1 MKTLNEKEFYDYL
14 FNNFDIKYTESQ
26 RKALTN
32 EEGNLLLLA
41 SPGSGKTT
49 VVVGRVGYLILTKG
63 VDPRNILALTFS
75 RMASRDMKE
84 RFDKVFSPLV
94 DDSVSFSTIHSFSM
108 RVLNKYAF
116 KKGIAFN
123 FLEEENSKVNKR
135 AIIKRCYIKVNNA
148 YPQEDKLE
156 EVIALIGY
164 AKNMMYKKEDI
175 KKLES
180 KVKGIYKIYKMYEEI
195 KREKHLIDYDD
206 MLIYALNILKT
217 DDEILNDIKRR
228 YKYII
233 CDEAQDTSRLQH
245 AILYQIRSNNM
256 FFVADDDQCI
266 YGFRGSYLYVLEN
279 FKKIYT
285 NSKVLYME
293 RNFRSS
299 KEIVDTTNI
308 LIKNNK
314 NRYDKNIYTKNTFE
328 GSIEIID
335 SQNEIEEAEK
345 ILKLLGELKGQST
358 AILYRNNISAVNIIN
373 ELDKHSVDFYIRDN
387 KISLFSHWILEDIR
401 AFFKLANNDSDIESF
416 ERVYFKTDSYI
427 SKDMINYIKEN
438 QKEGKS
444 VFDILLWG
452 GFLEPYQEKNIINFR
467 KNLKILRDKNIYFA
481 LDYLEQEMKYLDYL
495 NVGKDENLDKNT
507 IKDVFM
513 VIKSVSRDLDS
524 LDSLYGRLSYL
535 KEIVESKKY
544 NKNESNIVLSTIHSS
559 KGLEYDNVILIDLV
573 EGILPSYESIDREK
587 NGDNSLIEEER
598 RLYYVGFTRARYKVY
613 LMRLEEKGEKRVYQ
627 SRFLGE
633 TRNIL
638 YPPMEVNLKDKASYD
653 ISVGDSI
660 KHKAFG
666 TGEVLFIKDD
676 LIEIRFNKLGIKKL
690 LLSVCLDSGVLE
702 VL

>member
-1 MKTLNEKEFYDYL
+1 
-14 FNNFDIKYTESQ
+14 
-26 RKALTN
+26 
-32 EEGNLLLLA
+32 
-41 SPGSGKTT
+41 
-49 VVVGRVGYLILTKG
+49 TK
-63 VDPRNILALTFS
+63 
-75 RMASRDMKE
+75 
-84 RFDKVFSPLV
+84 
-94 DDSVSFSTIHSFSM
+94 IH
-108 RVLNKYAF
+108 VY
-116 KKGIAFN
+116 
-123 FLEEENSKVNKR
+123 
-135 AIIKRCYIKVNNA
+135 
-148 YPQEDKLE
+148 
-156 EVIALIGY
+156 
-164 AKNMMYKKEDI
+164 
-175 KKLES
+175 
-180 KVKGIYKIYKMYEEI
+180 
-195 KREKHLIDYDD
+195 
-206 MLIYALNILKT
+206 
-217 DDEILNDIKRR
+217 
-228 YKYII
+228 
-233 CDEAQDTSRLQH
+233 
-245 AILYQIRSNNM
+245 
-256 FFVADDDQCI
+256 
-266 YGFRGSYLYVLEN
+266 
-279 FKKIYT
+279 
-285 NSKVLYME
+285 
-293 RNFRSS
+293 
-299 KEIVDTTNI
+299 
-308 LIKNNK
+308 
-314 NRYDKNIYTKNTFE
+314 
-328 GSIEIID
+328 
-335 SQNEIEEAEK
+335 
-345 ILKLLGELKGQST
+345 
-358 AILYRNNISAVNIIN
+358 
-373 ELDKHSVDFYIRDN
+373 
-387 KISLFSHWILEDIR
+387 
-401 AFFKLANNDSDIESF
+401 FFK
-416 ERVYFKTDSYI
+416 R
-427 SKDMINYIKEN
+427 
-438 QKEGKS
+438 
-444 VFDILLWG
+444 
-452 GFLEPYQEKNIINFR
+452 QEKNINNFR

>member
-164 AKNMMYKKEDI
+164 AKNMMYKMEDI

>member
-401 AFFKLANNDSDIESF
+401 AFFKLANNDGDIESF

>member
-245 AILYQIRSNNM
+245 AILYQIRSDNM

-401 AFFKLANNDSDIESF
+401 AFFKLANNECDIESF

-452 GFLEPYQEKNIINFR
+452 GFLEPYQ
-467 KNLKILRDKNIYFA
+467 
-481 LDYLEQEMKYLDYL
+481 
-495 NVGKDENLDKNT
+495 
-507 IKDVFM
+507 
-513 VIKSVSRDLDS
+513 
-524 LDSLYGRLSYL
+524 
-535 KEIVESKKY
+535 
-544 NKNESNIVLSTIHSS
+544 
-559 KGLEYDNVILIDLV
+559 
-573 EGILPSYESIDREK
+573 
-587 NGDNSLIEEER
+587 
-598 RLYYVGFTRARYKVY
+598 
-613 LMRLEEKGEKRVYQ
+613 
-627 SRFLGE
+627 
-633 TRNIL
+633 
-638 YPPMEVNLKDKASYD
+638 
-653 ISVGDSI
+653 
-660 KHKAFG
+660 
-666 TGEVLFIKDD
+666 
-676 LIEIRFNKLGIKKL
+676 
-690 LLSVCLDSGVLE
+690 
-702 VL
+702 